1 MAKKDKSVKYVL
13 WSNDRKYK
21 IITHVQLFEY
31 DFSVSR
37 YSLLTTQ
44 KIINTE
50 TGRVITKS
58 LRTSEGTAGIS
69 FN

>member
-1 MAKKDKSVKYVL
+1 MKTKMAKKDK
-13 WSNDRKYK
+13 
-21 IITHVQLFEY
+21 
-31 DFSVSR
+31 
-37 YSLLTTQ
+37 TQ